1 MTAAQPPLR
10 SGLPVLGVALLLVAW
25 EVVGRSGLLGKL
37 WPPLSE
43 IVEHVLVPGNAVV
56 LLHALQSTAA
66 SAGVGLLVGSTFGV
80 LLAVLGLLWA
90 PLGQGLGR
98 FAATLNAVPL
108 IALGPVLIVTAG
120 RDATPVMIAS
130 ITVFFG
136 VFVAASSGL
145 ASVRRE
151 QGDLLTVLGANRRR
165 RLWLL
170 QVPTALPMFV
180 DGLRLSVSA
189 AVVGAILGEWF
200 GAPGGIGL
208 VLVSAMQNYQI
219 ALLWSAALL
228 GALLS
233 LAAYGVLGLLQR
245 WLEWRFR

>member
-1 MTAAQPPLR
+1 MSGDAARP
-10 SGLPVLGVALLLVAW
+10 GLAMRAAGVALLLLAW
-25 EVVGRSGLLGKL
+25 ELLGQGGALGKL
-37 WPPLSE
+37 WPPLSD
-43 IVEHVLVPGNAVV
+43 IVGHVLAPGNAA
-56 LLHALQSTAA
+56 LLLGALQSTAT
-66 SAGVGLLVGSTFGV
+66 SAGTGLLIGSAFGV
-80 LLAVLGLLWA
+80 LLAVLGLLWT

-120 RDATPVMIAS
+120 REATPVVIAS

-145 ASVRRE
+145 ASASRE
-151 QGDLLTVLGANRRR
+151 QGDLLTVLGASRRN

-170 QVPTALPMFV
+170 QVPGALPMFV
-180 DGLRLSVSA
+180 DGLRLSVTA

-208 VLVSAMQNYQI
+208 LLVSAMQNYQI

-228 GALLS
+228 AALMS
-233 LAAYGVLGLLQR
+233 LAAYGLLGLLQR